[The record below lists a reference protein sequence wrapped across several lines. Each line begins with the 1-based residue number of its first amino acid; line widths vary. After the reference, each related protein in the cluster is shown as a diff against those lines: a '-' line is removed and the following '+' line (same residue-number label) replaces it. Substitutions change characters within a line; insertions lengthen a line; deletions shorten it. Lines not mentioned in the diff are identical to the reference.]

1 MILLTFYEYFTWVKD
16 TAFFLWD
23 TVCWVLTPSIAPW
36 VGAIAALT
44 SAITIDTKRWICSLG
59 TFIARSL
66 RIIVI
71 WLIIIHCLRHLPN
84 GKGNRGSGV
93 NGEIKN
99 PKPETVFPAPTTID
113 GKQVDLVIGF
123 PVDPVNPNRGKT
135 FSCDILISKK
145 NMKSFV
151 ALNNEDLLNQI
162 LKELP
167 EVKTGINEKPKD
179 YLVYIKM
186 TWNPGDSVLSQIEER
201 IKQIQPSTSFVRGD

>member
-1 MILLTFYEYFTWVKD
+1 MILVTFLEYFNWVKD
-16 TAFFLWD
+16 TAYFLWS
-23 TVCWVLTPSIAPW
+23 TVSWILTPSIAPW
-36 VGAIAALT
+36 VGVLAALA

-99 PKPETVFPAPTTID
+99 PKLETVFPAPTTID

-123 PVDPVNPNRGKT
+123 PVDPVNPKRGKA
-135 FSCDILISKK
+135 FSCDIRISQK
-145 NMKSFV
+145 NIRSLV
-151 ALNNEDLLNQI
+151 AINNIDLLNQ
-162 LKELP
+162 LVRELP
-167 EVKTGINEKPKD
+167 EVNTGLNEKSKD

-186 TWNPGDSVLSQIEER
+186 IWNPGDSVLNQIEER

>member
-1 MILLTFYEYFTWVKD
+1 MILVTSLEYFTWVINIVN
-16 TAFFLWD
+16 FFGSTLSWI
-23 TVCWVLTPSIAPW
+23 LTPSIAPW
-36 VGAIAALT
+36 VGVLAALA

-99 PKPETVFPAPTTID
+99 PKLETVFPAPTTID

-123 PVDPVNPNRGKT
+123 PVDPVNPKRGKA
-135 FSCDILISKK
+135 FSCDIRISQE
-145 NMKSFV
+145 SIQSLV
-151 ALNNEDLLNQI
+151 AINNIDLLNQL
-162 LKELP
+162 LKALP
-167 EVKTGINEKPKD
+167 EKKTGLNEKPKA
-179 YLVYIKM
+179 YLVYTKM
-186 TWNPGDSVLSQIEER
+186 TWNPGDSVLTQIEER